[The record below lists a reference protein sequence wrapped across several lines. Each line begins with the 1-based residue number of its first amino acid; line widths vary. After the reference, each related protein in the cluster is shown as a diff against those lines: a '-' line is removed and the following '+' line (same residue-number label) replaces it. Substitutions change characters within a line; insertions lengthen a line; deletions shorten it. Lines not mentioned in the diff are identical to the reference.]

1 MKTIKAIALQ
11 YGNPQLFPSMLP
23 WLFPYGLGGIGQTE
37 HKHKLSNFDG
47 DDFDGD
53 GDFPVHEE
61 YEADPY
67 TSVGKKGQQRLEQMA
82 EIQKI
87 VTSAGW
93 LDQCPDGP
101 PSMDFT
107 EVDPEEL
114 PPSQWDAAVQEKRQ
128 QVLAER
134 NKALP
139 TQPGKKNGR
148 PKSK

>member
-1 MKTIKAIALQ
+1 
-11 YGNPQLFPSMLP
+11 
-23 WLFPYGLGGIGQTE
+23 
-37 HKHKLSNFDG
+37 
-47 DDFDGD
+47 
-53 GDFPVHEE
+53 
-61 YEADPY
+61 
-67 TSVGKKGQQRLEQMA
+67 MA

-139 TQPGKKNGR
+139 TQPGKKNGKDPNQNNVQIVDR
-148 PKSK
+148 SYLQKNFRAQSDTAQKLIEDVVEKFELTSDQERAFRIMQSLLDLNS

>member
-1 MKTIKAIALQ
+1 
-11 YGNPQLFPSMLP
+11 
-23 WLFPYGLGGIGQTE
+23 
-37 HKHKLSNFDG
+37 
-47 DDFDGD
+47 
-53 GDFPVHEE
+53 
-61 YEADPY
+61 
-67 TSVGKKGQQRLEQMA
+67 MA

-107 EVDPEEL
+107 EIDPEEL
-114 PPSQWDAAVQEKRQ
+114 PSSQWDTAVQEKRQ

-139 TQPGKKNGR
+139 TQPGKKNGKDPNQNNVQIVDR
-148 PKSK
+148 SYLQKNFRAQSDTAQK

>member
-1 MKTIKAIALQ
+1 
-11 YGNPQLFPSMLP
+11 
-23 WLFPYGLGGIGQTE
+23 
-37 HKHKLSNFDG
+37 
-47 DDFDGD
+47 
-53 GDFPVHEE
+53 
-61 YEADPY
+61 
-67 TSVGKKGQQRLEQMA
+67 MA

-107 EVDPEEL
+107 EIEPEEL

-134 NKALP
+134 NKALLHSLERKMP
-139 TQPGKKNGR
+139 KTQIKIMFKL
-148 PKSK
+148 